1 MGESKRK
8 ALANQMFKD
17 MLNTPAPNDETP
29 QQQEIEMAST
39 NEKLK
44 SAMDKVV
51 TCMSYS
57 RQRSGRHRIFGT
69 RKRKARVK
77 RLTNVDIATVFCAIP
92 NTCSMLSVPHMKRG
106 MMIKGRRLDN

>member
-39 NEKLK
+39 
-44 SAMDKVV
+44 
-51 TCMSYS
+51 
-57 RQRSGRHRIFGT
+57 T
-69 RKRKARVK
+69 R
-77 RLTNVDIATVFCAIP
+77 N
-92 NTCSMLSVPHMKRG
+92 
-106 MMIKGRRLDN
+106 